1 MTEPWR
7 IYLDG
12 LHLDADDARAAAWAR
27 DETVRQRAHDAYR
40 ATADAL
46 TAQGWAA
53 EDALQ
58 LTHGFGQDVIGW
70 LDQGA
75 STREDLRRRLEE
87 RWKAWEQRDAR

>member
-1 MTEPWR
+1 MPEPWR

-12 LHLDADDARAAAWAR
+12 LHLDAEDARAAAWAR
-27 DETVRQRAHDAYR
+27 DEAVRRRAHDAYR

-58 LTHGFGQDVIGW
+58 LTHGFGQDVLAW

-75 STREDLRRRLEE
+75 PTPDDLRQRLQA
-87 RWKAWEQRDAR
+87 RWQAWERRDAR